1 MVTVGGEVAFVKRM
15 IAESVALKERV
26 QWYTSMLG
34 KLSSV
39 STIIGLLKEAAIQN
53 WAVTE
58 FVQGTKTRRWA
69 VAWSWGDL
77 RPRMASAS
85 DTGNKDRLVPSLTPG
100 RTWQGESQPFPSTS
114 YHSRPSSH
122 SPFTQPRSIS

>member
-1 MVTVGGEVAFVKRM
+1 MVTAGGEVAFVTR
-15 IAESVALKERV
+15 IIEESNVLKNRV

-39 STIIGLLKEAAIQN
+39 PDIIEQLKKRGVEN

-58 FVQGTKTRRWA
+58 FVQGTRTRRWG

-77 RPRMASAS
+77 RPRMVCVC
-85 DTGNKDRLVPSLTPG
+85 LV
-100 RTWQGESQPFPSTS
+100 GELDS
-114 YHSRPSSH
+114 
-122 SPFTQPRSIS
+122 